1 MRASAIVVAA
11 GSGLR
16 LGAGT
21 PKAFL
26 PFAGTT
32 LLGATL
38 RTIGAVPSIGEV
50 VITVPAGM
58 ETRARHEVGAAGLE
72 IPVKIV
78 AGGAER
84 QDSVRIALALTSAE
98 AELIVVHDAARP
110 LASVAMFEACLERA
124 AAIGAAIVAVP
135 VADTLKRVA
144 KNDRAG
150 GTEQG
155 ARQWSE
161 AERSGESASCVQKN
175 DSATRGQDKDQDII
189 CATLPRAG
197 LWQAQTPQAFRR
209 RLILDAHA
217 RATQAGITATDD
229 SDLVEQT
236 GARVAVVPGSPTNLK
251 ITTADDLR
259 FAEALAADR
268 LR

>member
-16 LGAGT
+16 LGVGI
-21 PKAFL
+21 PKAFVS
-26 PFAGTT
+26 FGGST

-58 ETRARHEVGAAGLE
+58 EARARHEVDAAGLE

-110 LASVAMFEACLERA
+110 LAGVAMFEACIERA
-124 AAIGAAIVAVP
+124 AAIGAAIVAIP
-135 VADTLKRVA
+135 VADTLKRVV

-150 GTEQG
+150 GMEQG
-155 ARQWSE
+155 A
-161 AERSGESASCVQKN
+161 AESAR
-175 DSATRGQDKDQDII
+175 RGQDKDHEI

-209 RLILDAHA
+209 LLILDAHA
-217 RATQAGITATDD
+217 RAMQAGITATDD

-251 ITTADDLR
+251 ITTTDDLR
-259 FAEALAADR
+259 LAEALAAQH

>member
-16 LGAGT
+16 LGAGA
-21 PKAFL
+21 PKAFV
-26 PFAGTT
+26 PFGGST

-38 RTIGAVPSIGEV
+38 RTIGAAPSIGEV

-58 ETRARHEVGAAGLE
+58 EARARHEVGAAGLE

-124 AAIGAAIVAVP
+124 AAIGAAIVAIP

-144 KNDRAG
+144 
-150 GTEQG
+150 
-155 ARQWSE
+155 
-161 AERSGESASCVQKN
+161 
-175 DSATRGQDKDQDII
+175 QDHEI

-209 RLILDAHA
+209 RLIIDAHA
-217 RATQAGITATDD
+217 RATQAGISATDD
-229 SDLVEQT
+229 SDLIEQT
-236 GARVAVVPGSPTNLK
+236 GARVAVVPGSSTNLK
-251 ITTADDLR
+251 ITTAEDLR
-259 FAEALAADR
+259 LAEALAADR
-268 LR
+268 LG